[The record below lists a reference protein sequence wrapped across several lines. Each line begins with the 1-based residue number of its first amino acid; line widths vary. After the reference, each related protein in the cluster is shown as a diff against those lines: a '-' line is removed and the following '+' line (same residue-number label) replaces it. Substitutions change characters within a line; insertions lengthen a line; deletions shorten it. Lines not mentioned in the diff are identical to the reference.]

1 MQPRAVAG
9 SLIVAILLIGAPTF
23 APVAAAQTPPPSQ
36 VSSRILPIAA
46 GALVGAAAGFFL
58 LPWIVPATAVA
69 ATAGASTTASPTLG
83 LIGAGIGS
91 FIGFETAR

>member
-1 MQPRAVAG
+1 MKARTTVA
-9 SLIVAILLIGAPTF
+9 SLAIAMLLVGAPAF
-23 APVAAAQTPPPSQ
+23 APVAAAQAPAPAQ
-36 VSSRILPIAA
+36 VSNRILPIAA

-91 FIGFETAR
+91 FIGFEAAR

>member
-1 MQPRAVAG
+1 MKLRATAV
-9 SLIVAILLIGAPTF
+9 SLLAATMLF
-23 APVAAAQTPPPSQ
+23 ATPAVISGAAAQTPAPAQ
-36 VSSRILPIAA
+36 VNSRILPIAA

-58 LPWIVPATAVA
+58 LPWIIPATAVA
-69 ATAGASTTASPTLG
+69 ATAGASTTASPTFG